1 LLAWPRVCRPPE
13 LGGLGIF
20 DLQRFGYALRMRW
33 LWMKRTDVARPWH
46 LLPDEKEPI
55 IEAMFQ
61 ASIYVDLGDGRTA
74 LFWSDRWLDGKSLAE
89 VAPCLCATVG
99 PRIKKTR
106 TVAQAL
112 HGDLWTT
119 DISGALTVQVILDY
133 LLVWDMTRTIQLQ
146 PDQPDRV
153 CWKWTP
159 DKIFSTS
166 SAYKS
171 FFIGQQPVEGATLLR
186 KARAPPKCKFFI
198 WLVLHDRCWTAAR
211 RKKHGLQD
219 DDSCALC
226 SQAPET
232 IEHLLLCC
240 SFSRELW
247 FQLFHRIGWSAVS
260 PSSHDQWL
268 VAWWT
273 RARKRILKEERSCF
287 DSVVILICW
296 MVWKERNKRIF
307 DRQIRTMHEILD
319 WVFDE
324 ICAWFQAGFSKLEP
338 VARALGR
345 LPGRESAN
353 NVNT

>member
-1 LLAWPRVCRPPE
+1 
-13 LGGLGIF
+13 
-20 DLQRFGYALRMRW
+20 M
-33 LWMKRTDVARPWH
+33 
-46 LLPDEKEPI
+46 
-55 IEAMFQ
+55 
-61 ASIYVDLGDGRTA
+61 
-74 LFWSDRWLDGKSLAE
+74 
-89 VAPCLCATVG
+89 
-99 PRIKKTR
+99 
-106 TVAQAL
+106 
-112 HGDLWTT
+112 
-119 DISGALTVQVILDY
+119 
-133 LLVWDMTRTIQLQ
+133 
-146 PDQPDRV
+146 
-153 CWKWTP
+153 
-159 DKIFSTS
+159 
-166 SAYKS
+166 
-171 FFIGQQPVEGATLLR
+171 EGATLLR

-273 RARKRILKEERSCF
+273 RARKRILKEERCCF

-307 DRQIRTMHEILD
+307 YRQIRTMHEVLD
-319 WVFDE
+319 WVIDE

-345 LPGRESAN
+345 LPGGESAN
-353 NVNT
+353 NVIT